1 MDINAIRNI
10 RDENFS
16 RAEIFCVES
25 ALEWE
30 LFSRITLFFFQIKFA
45 TIITAV
51 DIRIVTV

>member
-30 LFSRITLFFFQIKFA
+30 LFARITLFFFQIKFA